1 MRDTWYALSWMLMLP
16 LTIMS
21 AHVGVVLWIWVA
33 MLSPSEL
40 LYGALAGVPFNK
52 IVAIAT
58 VITLIISRDKKDY
71 YVDGLLALVIA
82 FGILATVS
90 WLTGIV
96 PNDDATSLYQKLLKE
111 LVLVFAIAAIT
122 VTRPRIHQ
130 TLLIIVLSIGFF
142 SVREGLIFALTAGGH
157 KIQGSGS
164 FGDNNG
170 MAAAVLM
177 IVPILYYLNQYSALK
192 AVRFGLMAGLVL
204 SIICVI
210 GTYSRGG
217 FVGLVVLGLFLA
229 KNSRNKVTTLTMLI
243 LGAGLVY
250 TLAPATWFD
259 RLNTINS
266 VGDDGSFMGRV
277 VAWKISL
284 LIALDHPLT
293 GGGPHAVHRL
303 FVWETYRPFLHLV
316 DFVKT
321 PPADTLPHA
330 AHSIWFEILGDL
342 GFTGLAV
349 FVSILATSFWYCRS
363 IVRMTRG
370 HPSLVWASDLARMLQ
385 ISLVVYVVTGSA
397 LSLGYYELLYII
409 VALLSRLRRTVRQI
423 LSAAEPSVVAVRSGP
438 IRAPV
443 PRPAMAEFAN
453 PARSFD
459 DPATAATLRRP
470 QPW

>member
-1 MRDTWYALSWMLMLP
+1 MRDAWYALSWMLMLP

-21 AHVGVVLWIWVA
+21 AHVGVMLWIWVA

-40 LYGALAGVPFNK
+40 LYGVMAGVPFNK
-52 IVAIAT
+52 IVAIVT

-71 YVDGLLALVIA
+71 YVDILTALVIT
-82 FGILATVS
+82 FGIMATVS
-90 WLTGIV
+90 WLTGLV
-96 PNDDATSLYQKLLKE
+96 QNDDTTSLYQKLIKE
-111 LVLVFAIAAIT
+111 LVLVFAITAIT

-157 KIQGSGS
+157 KVQGSGS

-177 IVPILYYLNQYSALK
+177 IVPILYYLYQYSALK
-192 AVRFGLMAGLVL
+192 VVRLGLMAALVL

-229 KNSRNKVTTLTMLI
+229 KNSRNKVATLAMLV

-250 TLAPATWFD
+250 ALAPAAWFD
-259 RLNTINS
+259 RLHTINS

-284 LIALDHPLT
+284 LIAMDHPLT
-293 GGGPHAVHRL
+293 GGGPHAVQRFL
-303 FVWETYRPFLHLV
+303 VWDMYRPFLYLV
-316 DFVKT
+316 DFVTT
-321 PPADTLPHA
+321 PLADTLPHA

-363 IVRMTRG
+363 IVRMTRNQ
-370 HPSLVWASDLARMLQ
+370 PSLAWASDLARMLQ
-385 ISLVVYVVTGSA
+385 ISLAVYVVTGSA

-409 VALLSRLRRTVRQI
+409 VALLSRLRRTVRQS
-423 LSAAEPSVVAVRSGP
+423 LAAAKPSVVAARSGP
-438 IRAPV
+438 VRAAA
-443 PRPAMAEFAN
+443 PRPAMAGLPS

-459 DPATAATLRRP
+459 DPAMASTHRRP